1 MLKNDYIINNVM
13 KLLPID
19 SALYEDQIKIL
30 VGGAINK
37 LKNEGVENSFEK
49 DTNEAFDYIIC
60 LSYQIAMDLDLDI
73 DLERMKKQ
81 YISRVNTL
89 RTCNV

>member
-1 MLKNDYIINNVM
+1 MLSDTYIIENVT

-19 SALYEDQIKIL
+19 SALYEDQLSIL
-30 VGGAINK
+30 IGGAVNR
-37 LKNEGVENSFEK
+37 LKNEGVDNIFEE
-49 DTNEAFDYIIC
+49 DTNEAKDYIVC
-60 LSYQIAMDLDLDI
+60 LSYQVAMDLDLDI

-81 YISRVNTL
+81 YISRVVTL